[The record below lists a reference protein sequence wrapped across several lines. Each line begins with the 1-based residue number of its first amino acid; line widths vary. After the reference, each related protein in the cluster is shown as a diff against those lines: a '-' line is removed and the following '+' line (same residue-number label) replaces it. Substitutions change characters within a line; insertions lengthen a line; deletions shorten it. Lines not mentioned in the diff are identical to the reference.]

1 MFNKLH
7 TLHDLAYKNIFL
19 GLKIVTEKFKFLSII
34 SRSQKLRMFCVF
46 SEMKYSLKQLIVHTT
61 IWKNDR
67 RGIPLYMNLKQGV
80 SLIKKKKNVT
90 QYTQK
95 KTKNSSS
102 TAQHSRI
109 FSLPKGCMSFMN
121 TYFSFVLIAIVLLLS
136 LQRTT

>member
-80 SLIKKKKNVT
+80 SLIKKKKMSHNT
-90 QYTQK
+90 LKRKQRIPA
-95 KTKNSSS
+95 
-102 TAQHSRI
+102 AQHSI
-109 FSLPKGCMSFMN
+109 PEFFPCPKDVW
-121 TYFSFVLIAIVLLLS
+121 VLWIHTLVLF
-136 LQRTT
+136 